1 MKLKVLIAALVIG
14 ALGAAVAFAA
24 PPPGTHGKRHNSG
37 LLGPSGPS
45 GPHGKGHGQGNAG
58 PVGASGPTGP
68 SGPHGKGHHFG
79 NGPLGPTGPSGPHGR
94 GHGHEN
100 AGPTG
105 ASGPKGPTGASGAS
119 GASGPHGNKCPPKA
133 VVLKGTLNAD
143 VGSGTTVSITVT
155 GGNAA
160 GQKLKGQTV
169 NISTP
174 NTTPVATGASGPSTV
189 ASLHKGDKIL
199 VLIKENCTTGKTPTA
214 AALGAVTQKK
224 IVKLP

>member
-24 PPPGTHGKRHNSG
+24 PPPGTHGKSHNTG

-45 GPHGKGHGQGNAG
+45 GPHGK
-58 PVGASGPTGP
+58 
-68 SGPHGKGHHFG
+68 
-79 NGPLGPTGPSGPHGR
+79 

-189 ASLHKGDKIL
+189 ASLHKGDTIL